1 MTSRYPPSS
10 SDTRYSWER
19 SPERFGRR
27 PGDSRVG
34 DTHFDRLEPYHGRGG
49 AIRDPPRGPKAQLGR
64 AGFAS
69 RGRGFPG
76 RNEPY
81 DRDPRDDV
89 FSRGRGRGQDWET
102 RERYDPRERRRSPP
116 SRTRSRS
123 PFREPRDTDVNSR
136 RRNSRDPLPL
146 PADVFPTR
154 GRGSYRGRG
163 RGDWDP
169 SRGRAYH
176 NEDRSMN
183 PQNVSRDRQWD
194 QSRDDDAY
202 IDREKERED
211 RHKSDLVP
219 SRPESRNSY
228 NSSRAIPL
236 IDPTTTR
243 ESHGG
248 ASAINSDSGN
258 SERRHR
264 DMDTRASKMPSSK
277 GTERAESLYQRTEID
292 RTPSR
297 ASSPL
302 AAPAVPAFGSVIPQ
316 PLMNQENV
324 PRPLASKDEE
334 QQIHPSRRSLVE
346 TTNDNGSSFLN
357 APTAPKAQ
365 QKHILEDTARPQ
377 QAPISA
383 NVRAKDTTYEAPAN
397 KADRY
402 AAQAMPA
409 HRTVEQPSVR
419 KALEEEGRNGNLLAT
434 SIIAPSPSESS
445 FQNPPIKIPTGPRA
459 GRGGP
464 PSIRQPMQPSIR
476 APMANRGPSMMG
488 RGRGQANTWSW
499 HNPAIRQAQHRG
511 PSIMNRA
518 PTRKDMEADD
528 DKAAS
533 PSMTH
538 AQVAVDQWR
547 QKNNIVQVAAEP
559 TAVELSDRPEID
571 KDYHSNMQTTPVS
584 PVDTEAQDASEAANE
599 AVRDN
604 DLDLGLD
611 DADLQKL
618 QTEHDRE
625 MRRLESRKP
634 PEPNEDSILLQ
645 SLEDLDALALAM
657 KESLDNPGDDMAFQ
671 VGQNQIGEAFKEEE
685 DEARY
690 AGPLKIEEQAVDLE
704 SPIPPGTPPLESLP
718 FLQNPG
724 STPFSEFDDVKT
736 PTEED
741 DLIKNLIHARIQDE
755 EDSKLEADQQAR
767 NLYRQ
772 YFKPWRQEV
781 DLTEA
786 AIRDEHAQEAT
797 TPPDSAYEATSVPQS
812 VRSRRVVSD
821 YSYQAVLQASVETHA
836 REEQVR
842 REREGNEAQHY
853 IPADTCNPDRE
864 AVVPAM
870 LGPVDAQEASF
881 VDYVDQVAP
890 NDVLEALRFL
900 PPKDDFTV
908 KEKAEFIQQYVQ
920 MPKRFGE
927 ISERMRAR
935 DYRACVRHY
944 YHSKRSTNF
953 RNAEAKFYKTNKG
966 KRMREQSERN
976 AGIRPRGG
984 LLAAIDGTQLDQ
996 EAQTAA
1002 SLTESGR
1009 PRRAAAPTF
1018 GEPGEGEN
1026 GPPPAPTP
1034 TRRPTLGKE
1043 SMPNTQGLERPVARR
1058 GRTGTGQKPGR
1069 KPKAQQLLAAA
1080 PTSSQTPPPS
1090 KDVSLGNIHLAS
1102 EPIAEAPRAEE
1113 QEAAKL
1119 LAKLPVSVQPYQV
1132 PASYTESWTSGQVPV
1147 KKPLVT
1153 HEPSTT
1159 PKQQEISVPPSQ
1171 PPAPAPTSAP
1181 QPKPQH
1187 TSEQPTSYW
1196 SVPEKQDFLNYVN
1209 YFGTDWASI
1218 SRAMKTK
1225 STQMVSSLLAIHVL
1239 QLTFPPDQKLLSK
1252 GNRPKER

>member
-1 MTSRYPPSS
+1 
-10 SDTRYSWER
+10 
-19 SPERFGRR
+19 
-27 PGDSRVG
+27 
-34 DTHFDRLEPYHGRGG
+34 
-49 AIRDPPRGPKAQLGR
+49 
-64 AGFAS
+64 
-69 RGRGFPG
+69 
-76 RNEPY
+76 
-81 DRDPRDDV
+81 
-89 FSRGRGRGQDWET
+89 
-102 RERYDPRERRRSPP
+102 
-116 SRTRSRS
+116 
-123 PFREPRDTDVNSR
+123 
-136 RRNSRDPLPL
+136 
-146 PADVFPTR
+146 
-154 GRGSYRGRG
+154 
-163 RGDWDP
+163 
-169 SRGRAYH
+169 
-176 NEDRSMN
+176 MN
-183 PQNVSRDRQWD
+183 TQNIPRDRQWD
-194 QSRDDDAY
+194 QSRDHGYDQDRRDDDAY

-228 NSSRAIPL
+228 NASRAIPPT
-236 IDPTTTR
+236 DPGTTR
-243 ESHGG
+243 EVHGA
-248 ASAINSDSGN
+248 ASAINADSGN

-264 DMDTRASKMPSSK
+264 DVDTRASKMPSSI
-277 GTERAESLYQRTEID
+277 GTERTESLYQRTETD
-292 RTPSR
+292 RPPSR

-302 AAPAVPAFGSVIPQ
+302 AAPAVPAFGSIIPQ
-316 PLMNQENV
+316 PMPSQETIS
-324 PRPLASKDEE
+324 RPLASKDEE

-346 TTNDNGSSFLN
+346 TSKDNGGIFLN

-365 QKHILEDTARPQ
+365 QKHILEDTPRPQ
-377 QAPISA
+377 QASSSA
-383 NVRAKDTTYEAPAN
+383 VVRTKDTIYEAPPS
-397 KADRY
+397 KPDRY
-402 AAQAMPA
+402 AAQTMSA

-419 KALEEEGRNGNLLAT
+419 KALEEEGRNGNLSAN
-434 SIIAPSPSESS
+434 SITAPSPNEST

-476 APMANRGPSMMG
+476 APMANRGPAMMG

-499 HNPAIRQAQHRG
+499 HNPAMRQAPHRG
-511 PSIMNRA
+511 PSIMNRV

-528 DKAAS
+528 DKVAS

-547 QKNNIVQVAAEP
+547 QKNNIVQSASES
-559 TAVELSDRPEID
+559 TAVELSDRPEIH
-571 KDYHSNMQTTPVS
+571 KDYHSKMQTTPVS
-584 PVDTEAQDASEAANE
+584 PVDSEAPDASEAANE

-618 QTEHDRE
+618 QMEHDRE
-625 MRRLESRKP
+625 VQRLESRKP

-645 SLEDLDALALAM
+645 ALEDLDALALAM
-657 KESLDNPGDDMAFQ
+657 KESLDNAGDEVAFQ
-671 VGQNQIGEAFKEEE
+671 ICQRPVEEVFKEEE
-685 DEARY
+685 DEAGY
-690 AGPLKIEEQAVDLE
+690 AGALKIEEQPVELE
-704 SPIPPGTPPLESLP
+704 SPVSPGTPPLESLP
-718 FLQNPG
+718 FLQKPG

-755 EDSKLEADQQAR
+755 EDSKLEADQHAR
-767 NLYRQ
+767 KLYRQ
-772 YFKPWRQEV
+772 YFKPWRNEV

-797 TPPDSAYEATSVPQS
+797 TPPDSAYETTSVPQS

-821 YSYQAVLQASVETHA
+821 YSYQAVLQASVESHA

-853 IPADTCNPDRE
+853 ISADTYNPDRE

-870 LGPVDAQEASF
+870 LGPVDAREASF
-881 VDYVDQVAP
+881 VDYVDQIAP
-890 NDVLEALRFL
+890 TNILEALRFL

-927 ISERMRAR
+927 ISEKMRGR

-1002 SLTESGR
+1002 ALTESGR

-1043 SMPNTQGLERPVARR
+1043 SMPSTQGLERPVARR

-1080 PTSSQTPPPS
+1080 PTASQTPSPS
-1090 KDVSLGNIHLAS
+1090 KDVLRGNNHLAT
-1102 EPIAEAPRAEE
+1102 EPIAEAPHAEE

-1119 LAKLPVSVQPYQV
+1119 LAKLPISVQPYQV
-1132 PASYTESWTSGQVPV
+1132 PPPPYTEPWTSGQLPV

-1159 PKQQEISVPPSQ
+1159 PTQQEISVPPSQ
-1171 PPAPAPTSAP
+1171 PPAQAPTSAP

-1225 STQMVSSLLAIHVL
+1225 STQMVPSLFAIPLL
-1239 QLTFPPDQKLLSK
+1239 QLTFSPD
-1252 GNRPKER
+1252 